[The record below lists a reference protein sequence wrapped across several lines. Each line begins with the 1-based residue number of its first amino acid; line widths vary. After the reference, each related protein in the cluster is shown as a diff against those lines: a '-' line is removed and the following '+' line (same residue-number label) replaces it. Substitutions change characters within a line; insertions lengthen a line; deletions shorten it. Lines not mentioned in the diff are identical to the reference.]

1 MGVKA
6 GPRIVKDGLIFDLD
20 AAVSRSYSGTGLIAN
35 GLVGNINGSLVNGVG
50 FTSSNNGYFV
60 FDGTND
66 YIDVAD
72 FNFDFSNGFTICAF
86 CYPTAVNNW
95 GRIIDFGLGQAND
108 NIIFSRY
115 GSGNNFFL
123 EVRSGTAPQQS
134 LVASSG
140 NQFVIN
146 TFHFLA
152 GVVDAGSPGS
162 VTTARL
168 FHNGNQISSSPVGNI
183 VVPNTVNRTLNYIGR
198 SNWVADSY
206 YQGNVGQ
213 TQLYNRALTQQEIL
227 QNYNAT
233 KGRYGL

>member
-1 MGVKA
+1 MGVKS
-6 GPRIVKDGLIFDLD
+6 GPRIVTNGLIFDLD
-20 AAVSRSYSGTGLIAN
+20 AAVSRNYSGSGLTAN
-35 GLVGNINGSLVNGVG
+35 GLIGGIGGTLVNGVG
-50 FTSSNNGYFV
+50 FTSSNNGSFI

-86 CYPTAVNNW
+86 CYPTAVSNW
-95 GRIIDFGLGQAND
+95 GRIIDFGLGQQND
-108 NIIFSRY
+108 NILFSRY

-123 EVRSGTAPQQS
+123 EVRSGTAAPQS

-146 TFHFLA
+146 TFHFIA
-152 GVVDAGSPGS
+152 GVVDGGSPGS
-162 VTTARL
+162 NTTARL

-206 YQGNVGQ
+206 YQGNIYSVYI
-213 TQLYNRALTQQEIL
+213 YNRALSNAEIL

-233 KGRYGL
+233 KGRYI

>member
-6 GPRIVKDGLIFDLD
+6 GPRIVTNGLIFDLD
-20 AAVSRSYSGTGLIAN
+20 AAVSRSYSGTGLTAN
-35 GLVGNINGSLVNGVG
+35 GLIGGIGGTLVNGVG
-50 FTSSNNGYFV
+50 FTSSNNGSFI
-60 FDGTND
+60 FDGSND

-86 CYPTAVNNW
+86 CYPTAVSNW
-95 GRIIDFGLGQAND
+95 GRIIDFGLGQQND
-108 NIIFSRY
+108 NIEFSRY

-123 EVRSGTAPQQS
+123 EVRSGTAAPQS
-134 LVASSG
+134 LVVSSG

-152 GVVDAGSPGS
+152 GVVDGGSPGS
-162 VTTARL
+162 NTTARL

-206 YQGNVGQ
+206 YQGNIYSVYI
-213 TQLYNRALTQQEIL
+213 YNRALSNAEIL

-233 KGRYGL
+233 KGRYI

>member
-1 MGVKA
+1 MGVKS
-6 GPRIVKDGLIFDLD
+6 GPRIVTNGLIFDLD
-20 AAVSRSYSGTGLIAN
+20 AAVSRNYSGTGLTAN
-35 GLVGNINGSLVNGVG
+35 GLIGGIGGTLVNGVG
-50 FTSSNNGYFV
+50 FTSSNNGSFT
-60 FDGTND
+60 FDGSND

-86 CYPTAVNNW
+86 CYPTAVSNW
-95 GRIIDFGLGQAND
+95 GRIIDFGLGQQND
-108 NIIFSRY
+108 NIEFSRY

-123 EVRSGTAPQQS
+123 EVRSGTAAPQS
-134 LVASSG
+134 LVVSSG

-152 GVVDAGSPGS
+152 GVVDGGSPGS
-162 VTTARL
+162 NTTARL

-206 YQGNVGQ
+206 YQGNIYSVYI
-213 TQLYNRALTQQEIL
+213 YNRALTAQEIL

-233 KGRYGL
+233 KGRYI

>member
-1 MGVKA
+1 MGVKS
-6 GPRIVKDGLIFDLD
+6 GPRIVTNGLIFDLD
-20 AAVSRSYSGTGLIAN
+20 AAVSRSYSGSGLTAN
-35 GLVGNINGSLVNGVG
+35 GLIGGIGGTLVTGVG
-50 FTSSNNGYFV
+50 FTTSNNGSFT
-60 FDGTND
+60 FDGSND

-86 CYPTAVNNW
+86 CYPTAVSNW
-95 GRIIDFGLGQAND
+95 GRIIDFGLGQQND
-108 NIIFSRY
+108 NIVFSRY

-123 EVRSGTAPQQS
+123 EVRSGTANPQS
-134 LVASSG
+134 LVVSSG

-146 TFHFLA
+146 TFHFIA
-152 GVVDAGSPGS
+152 GVVDGGSPGS
-162 VTTARL
+162 NTTARL

-206 YQGNVGQ
+206 YQGNIYSVYI
-213 TQLYNRALTQQEIL
+213 YNRALSNAEIL

-233 KGRYGL
+233 KGRYI